1 MYTIYLT
8 KVKILLLVKFTKCI
22 IEAGSHVCT
31 SRKVNSSINWTAGIQ
46 QLFIIG
52 AGSRTAGILVRG
64 SGVEEKEEEE
74 GRIYHHLPKE
84 TGRMLGL
91 QSLWPQKVGP
101 GVQV

>member
-22 IEAGSHVCT
+22 IGAGQ

-52 AGSRTAGILVRG
+52 AGSPTAGIPVRG
-64 SGVEEKEEEE
+64 SGVEEEEGEE